1 MHISFEI
8 NWMVVIGTALNLLL
22 LYIIFKRYLFGPL
35 VKTIEDKKREWE
47 EREKKLREWE
57 ERLKQREE
65 ELKAKTIQMQREMEE
80 FKKRVMEEVEE
91 TRKKLME
98 EAEKKA
104 NTLYTHILNA
114 AYAEATKIR
123 EEAEKHIRQLL
134 EVSTKEVLS
143 NFMGSESELCLTE
156 ILIKRFEGDIRQFAK
171 KVGDNPVYMELP
183 WYALP
188 DEEAHLINMLRELG
202 VNVVAI
208 KTNTEILAGF
218 RLVFQDYV
226 FDATLNRYVEE
237 AVGGKKWEL

>member
-8 NWMVVIGTALNLLL
+8 DWLVVIGTAFNLLL

-35 VKTIEDKKREWE
+35 VKTIETKKKEWE
-47 EREKKLREWE
+47 EREKKLKAWE
-57 ERLKQREE
+57 EELKKREE
-65 ELKAKTIQMQREMEE
+65 ELKIKAIQLQQEMEE

-104 NTLYTHILNA
+104 NTLYNHILNA

-123 EEAEKHIRQLL
+123 EEAERHIRQLL

-143 NFMGSESELCLTE
+143 NFMGSESEMCLTE

-183 WYALP
+183 WYTLP
-188 DEEAHLINMLRELG
+188 DEESYLIGMLKDLG

-208 KTNTEILAGF
+208 KTNPEILAGF